1 MQEKEITKE
10 KEEKKKD
17 FNIIVTY
24 AKNGKSFQQIAEN
37 IILRKMDE
45 L

>member
-1 MQEKEITKE
+1 MEEKEETKE
-10 KEEKKKD
+10 KERKKKD